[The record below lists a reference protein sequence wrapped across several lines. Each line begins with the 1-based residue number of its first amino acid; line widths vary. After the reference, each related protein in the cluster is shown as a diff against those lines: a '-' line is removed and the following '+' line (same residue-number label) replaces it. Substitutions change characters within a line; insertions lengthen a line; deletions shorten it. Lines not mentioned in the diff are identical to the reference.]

1 MFVFAFHLRPF
12 NFQVISLCVPNNS
25 LDLFFFLRTS
35 LRKRKLLMFWTAKR
49 GAKMQK
55 ACHWKYPIN
64 TNKTLLCQINSV
76 EGSEI
81 KFHAHLP
88 TLDN

>member
-1 MFVFAFHLRPF
+1 
-12 NFQVISLCVPNNS
+12 
-25 LDLFFFLRTS
+25 
-35 LRKRKLLMFWTAKR
+35 MFWTAKR
-49 GAKMQK
+49 GAKMRK
-55 ACHWKYPIN
+55 AFHWKYPIN

-76 EGSEI
+76 EGSSEI

>member
-1 MFVFAFHLRPF
+1 
-12 NFQVISLCVPNNS
+12 
-25 LDLFFFLRTS
+25 
-35 LRKRKLLMFWTAKR
+35 MFWTAKR

-55 ACHWKYPIN
+55 AFHWKYPIN
-64 TNKTLLCQINSV
+64 INKTLLCQINSV
-76 EGSEI
+76 EGSSEI